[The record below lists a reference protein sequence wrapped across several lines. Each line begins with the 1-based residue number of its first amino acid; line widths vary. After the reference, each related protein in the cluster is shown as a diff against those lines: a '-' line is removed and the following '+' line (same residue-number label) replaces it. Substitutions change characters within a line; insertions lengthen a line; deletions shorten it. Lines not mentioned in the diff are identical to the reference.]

1 MDSERAQ
8 GARAIAKKFEH
19 DFGIEQHTDY
29 DLHDVGVA
37 TPGAVTGLSKII
49 DLVHAG
55 ILPTGPVNGEGQVLM
70 AEGKL
75 ATTISGPWDWPNL
88 IQNGIDFE
96 LAPMPGF
103 VGSWGVPLSGL
114 LLPI

>member
-1 MDSERAQ
+1 MWAISVLCLLPMELFAWTNGRLLVWMDSERAQ

-55 ILPTGPVNGEGQVLM
+55 IFQP
-70 AEGKL
+70 AR
-75 ATTISGPWDWPNL
+75 
-88 IQNGIDFE
+88 
-96 LAPMPGF
+96 
-103 VGSWGVPLSGL
+103 
-114 LLPI
+114 